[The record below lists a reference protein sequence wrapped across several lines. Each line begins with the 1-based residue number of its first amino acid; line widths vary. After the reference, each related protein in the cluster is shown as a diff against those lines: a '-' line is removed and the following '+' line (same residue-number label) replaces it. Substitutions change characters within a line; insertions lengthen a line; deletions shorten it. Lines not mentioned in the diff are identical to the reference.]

1 MTPDMTPVMTPDMVP
16 DMTPDNKPTKDE
28 AEAWLNQAWAAKD
41 SDCKK
46 AVSLAQKAFAVTQN
60 NRALL
65 VVGLCGCKDK
75 NAVWAKWAYSRSAA
89 GQKKSLQGLCSK
101 NGIELN

>member
-1 MTPDMTPVMTPDMVP
+1 MPPVMTPDMP
-16 DMTPDNKPTKDE
+16 ADMPADMTPSNKPSKEE
-28 AEAWLNQAWAAKD
+28 AEAWVNQAFAAKD

-46 AVSLAQKAFAVTQN
+46 AVSLAQKAYAVTQN
-60 NRALL
+60 NRAVL
-65 VVGLCGCKDK
+65 VVGLCGCKEK
-75 NAVWAKWAYSRSAA
+75 NAGWAKWAYSRSAA